1 MVDWD
6 LVNNS
11 TINWDAAQTISNIIL
26 VFVMIIITAYYA
38 RQTAR
43 QVKLT
48 EMSLSYQITGAADM
62 REFLDDYENFI
73 ENKTRAKRWWQFWKG

>member
-73 ENKTRAKRWWQFWKG
+73 ENKTQNS